1 MDRTTACGG
10 RSLTSCRKAAPVL
23 AGGMPCTFCGCSSV
37 GRARPRHVSWGS
49 GPRVRDSSSAPLRV
63 CPCTPRPRD
72 RVLVVRDVRG
82 PWPDHVQRDTTSD
95 GTLAL
100 GHSRSGTF
108 SPWLSRQGSRR
119 CKRQAARSISCRGH
133 QQPCRV
139 RLDGRGHHPFKVG
152 TRVRIPHATPE
163 QGTSVELT
171 LRGWKPAA
179 TIGRRRN
186 PSPDGSRGG
195 VAQHPVEQPP
205 CERQATGSNPV
216 TSTTWPGLVNS
227 AARVPAC
234 LAGSRG
240 FDSRTGRQSQ
250 SPR

>member
-1 MDRTTACGG
+1 MHSEATRHGVGG
-10 RSLTSCRKAAPVL
+10 PGCARSL
-23 AGGMPCTFCGCSSV
+23 
-37 GRARPRHVSWGS
+37 ARPRAARHHV
-49 GPRVRDSSSAPLRV
+49 RRDARAWAQPKWNLPPV
-63 CPCTPRPRD
+63 TQQAGQPP
-72 RVLVVRDVRG
+72 
-82 PWPDHVQRDTTSD
+82 
-95 GTLAL
+95 
-100 GHSRSGTF
+100 
-108 SPWLSRQGSRR
+108 
-119 CKRQAARSISCRGH
+119 CKRQAARSIRRRGH
-133 QQPCRV
+133 HQPCRV

-163 QGTSVELT
+163 QGTSVKLT

-205 CERQATGSNPV
+205 CKRQAAGSNPV
-216 TSTTWPGLVNS
+216 TSTTWPSLVNS

-240 FDSRTGRQSQ
+240 FDSRTGRHSQ

>member
-1 MDRTTACGG
+1 MGVGATSSRLVIRSTSGVSMHSEATRQGVGG
-10 RSLTSCRKAAPVL
+10 PGCARSL
-23 AGGMPCTFCGCSSV
+23 
-37 GRARPRHVSWGS
+37 ARPRAARHHV
-49 GPRVRDSSSAPLRV
+49 RRDARAWAQPKWNLPPV
-63 CPCTPRPRD
+63 TQQAGQPP
-72 RVLVVRDVRG
+72 
-82 PWPDHVQRDTTSD
+82 
-95 GTLAL
+95 
-100 GHSRSGTF
+100 
-108 SPWLSRQGSRR
+108 
-119 CKRQAARSISCRGH
+119 CKRQAARSNRRRGH
-133 QQPCRV
+133 HQSSRV

-205 CERQATGSNPV
+205 CKRQATGSNPV

-250 SPR
+250 LPR